1 MERITDML
9 IYEKNSLSVYGDKE
23 DIKNDAEKMSS
34 FNEQLDSDYEWFKDR
49 ARILE
54 GNYIKYCNNETFVG
68 DAADASKKFIMDGQ
82 CGELHAK
89 NILIKKEFVETC
101 FDIEELFKGM
111 VDASPHARIS
121 TKVLLKIKKDFGVYY
136 ALIDTKG
143 FEIERR
149 TSRLV
154 NDYSKWGIT
163 TIPNYNKPYVVLEA
177 FCDNGGFLDECIRK
191 LEDFDRDA
199 YNYINGKDFITRAEA
214 LKTKINNTAGAL
226 GSMTVYQPNIKKQ
239 SVSLISLS
247 TMTNGVAAL
256 NSLAADGQVIT
267 YGQMTVSAMN
277 EIKAIAK
284 EFLLAADYAM
294 AEIDQILLELP
305 RMLSE
310 ADGPYPIGDLIG
322 LGVLVFDAVILSILI
337 ADYLAEKHIHFSKP
351 KGKGK
356 SKDKT
361 KDKNKE
367 KPHRKNKD
375 GEPLG
380 KNGPQMDPRTI
391 WQRGKTERVDVE
403 NPNPGGGNGNVHY
416 HDGQDTKYIFDPV
429 DGKFYLDEDP
439 YLEAPP
445 RIQKML
451 EDPLI
456 QDAIDKA
463 LKYLGEPPYFK

>member
-1 MERITDML
+1 MGYPL
-9 IYEKNSLSVYGDKE
+9 
-23 DIKNDAEKMSS
+23 KM
-34 FNEQLDSDYEWFKDR
+34 
-49 ARILE
+49 
-54 GNYIKYCNNETFVG
+54 
-68 DAADASKKFIMDGQ
+68 
-82 CGELHAK
+82 
-89 NILIKKEFVETC
+89 
-101 FDIEELFKGM
+101 
-111 VDASPHARIS
+111 
-121 TKVLLKIKKDFGVYY
+121 
-136 ALIDTKG
+136 
-143 FEIERR
+143 
-149 TSRLV
+149 
-154 NDYSKWGIT
+154 
-163 TIPNYNKPYVVLEA
+163 
-177 FCDNGGFLDECIRK
+177 
-191 LEDFDRDA
+191 
-199 YNYINGKDFITRAEA
+199 
-214 LKTKINNTAGAL
+214 
-226 GSMTVYQPNIKKQ
+226 
-239 SVSLISLS
+239 ISLR
-247 TMTNGVAAL
+247 L
-256 NSLAADGQVIT
+256 
-267 YGQMTVSAMN
+267 
-277 EIKAIAK
+277 
-284 EFLLAADYAM
+284 
-294 AEIDQILLELP
+294 
-305 RMLSE
+305 LSE